1 MRKVGAEGI
10 QLVVSFSSNW
20 IQNQMRESFR
30 NQINIYQNSDLID
43 DEGQAGD
50 CLLISL
56 DQLAGYPSTFG
67 VDYLPSLR

>member
-1 MRKVGAEGI
+1 MTKVGVEGI
-10 QLVVSFSSNW
+10 QPVVSFSSNW

-30 NQINIYQNSDLID
+30 NQTKIDQNSDVND

-50 CLLISL
+50 CILIRL
-56 DQLAGYPSTFG
+56 DQLAGYHSTFG